1 MGSWPRFLCKA
12 VVFDTTRTPESTALH
27 VRGIEGEVRGL
38 GAVAF
43 VPGARMRRLC
53 VAARLSAS
61 RLAGLT
67 RAHTGYLA
75 QGDDKRSLFAA
86 SVELEAASSSVVVHG
101 ELRCRAGA
109 PDVVRRGQLQNSAW
123 GRGGLHWRARPA
135 GQPQHAALVPTGGRG
150 RRGARGSCR
159 PARCMQAQH
168 AAGRGGRAPS
178 GARPGEPRLRRDA
191 HRRMGARRAAH
202 RRTSAR

>member
-1 MGSWPRFLCKA
+1 MCK
-12 VVFDTTRTPESTALH
+12 VRVFDIPRTPESTALH
-27 VRGIEGEVRGL
+27 VRGIEGKVRGL
-38 GAVAF
+38 GDVAF
-43 VPGARMRRLC
+43 VPGARMRRVC
-53 VAARLSAS
+53 VGKGGAPSARL
-61 RLAGLT
+61 RRFGGLAGLT

-123 GRGGLHWRARPA
+123 GRGRLHWRARPA

-178 GARPGEPRLRRDA
+178 AARPGEPRRSRDA
-191 HRRMGARRAAH
+191 HHRITRHRDAR

>member
-1 MGSWPRFLCKA
+1 MCKA
-12 VVFDTTRTPESTALH
+12 VVFDTTSTSESTALH
-27 VRGIEGEVRGL
+27 VRGVEGEVRGL
-38 GAVAF
+38 GDVAF
-43 VPGARMRRLC
+43 VFGPRARGLC
-53 VAARLSAS
+53 VAAGGRAS

-86 SVELEAASSSVVVHG
+86 SIELEAASSSVVVHG

-123 GRGGLHWRARPA
+123 GRGGLHRRARPA
-135 GQPQHAALVPTGGRG
+135 GQPQHAAPVPTGGRG

-168 AAGRGGRAPS
+168 AAAAGRRGRGQ
-178 GARPGEPRLRRDA
+178 RPGEPRRSRDA